1 MPGPVEGAGERRG
14 EAPGPDTRESFEVR
28 FWKIRIYKGK
38 RGRTHAVRWTV
49 AGQEFHQAYETSALA
64 ESRLA
69 ELRTFAREGVAF
81 DVETGLPVP
90 EVRQVRAEAAT
101 ASEVSWYQHAVR
113 YVARRWEGLSGNSR
127 RSVAETLATV
137 TPVLLAAGKGRPDDT
152 GLRQGPYGWAVRHPP
167 DPPEDHAS
175 VPEWAA

>member
-49 AGQEFHQAYETSALA
+49 AGQEFHQAYETTALA
-64 ESRLA
+64 ESPLA

-81 DVETGLPVP
+81 DVETGPPAPAL
-90 EVRQVRAEAAT
+90 RQVRAAA
-101 ASEVSWYQHAVR
+101 AKA
-113 YVARRWEGLSGNSR
+113 
-127 RSVAETLATV
+127 
-137 TPVLLAAGKGRPDDT
+137 TPVRW
-152 GLRQGPYGWAVRHPP
+152 Y
-167 DPPEDHAS
+167 
-175 VPEWAA
+175 